1 MFHKLDDLE
10 RKFNELS
17 DRIADPSVIGNASQ
31 FQKMAKERANLESL
45 VQTYQ
50 HYKKILSEIEDN
62 KGLLEE
68 SDEDMRKMAK
78 EELIRLEPE
87 KETIEAELKILLL
100 PKDPNDD
107 KNIILEIRAGTGGDE
122 AALFVSDLYRMYSR
136 YADTRG
142 WRVEVMD
149 TNPTGIGGL
158 KEIIVLISGQ
168 KVYSDLKYEAG
179 IHRVQRVPK
188 TEQQGRVHTSA
199 VTVVVI
205 PEAEDVDIHVNES
218 DIQTDVFRASGP
230 GGQGVNTTDSAV
242 RLTHKPTGVVV
253 VCRDERSQIKNKA
266 KAMKILKSR
275 ILEAEQ
281 EKQDAEQRGLRKA
294 MVGSGDRSEK
304 IRTYNYP
311 QNRMTDHRIGLTLH
325 QLDQVMEGKI
335 GEVITALR
343 THYQTELLKQQSED
357 V

>member
-10 RKFNELS
+10 KKFADLN
-17 DRIADPSVIGNASQ
+17 DRISDPSVIQNTALY
-31 FQKMAKERANLESL
+31 QKLAKERSGL
-45 VQTYQ
+45 VELVATYQ
-50 HYKKILSEIEDN
+50 KYKKVLEEVGEN
-62 KGLLEE
+62 KTLLEE
-68 SDEDMRKMAK
+68 SDEEIRKMAK

-87 KETIEAELKILLL
+87 KEKVENELKILLL
-100 PKDPNDD
+100 PKDLNDE

-136 YADTRG
+136 YADQKG
-142 WRVEVMD
+142 WRVEIMD

-168 KVYSDLKYEAG
+168 RVYSDLKYEAG

-188 TEQQGRVHTSA
+188 TEQQGRIHTSA

-205 PEAEDVDIHVNES
+205 PEAEDVDVSVNES

-242 RLTHKPTGVVV
+242 RLTHKPSGLVV

-275 ILEAEQ
+275 LLEQEQ
-281 EKQDAEQRGLRKA
+281 EKQDAEQRASRKA

-325 QLDQVMEGKI
+325 QLDQVMDGKI
-335 GEVITALR
+335 GEVISALR
-343 THYQTELLKQQSED
+343 THYQTEILKQSED
-357 V
+357 I